1 MASKFWGK
9 GSDSEEESSEEE
21 ETTSSEEE
29 SSSEGESSDS
39 SSSSGSSDDSSK
51 PKKGGAS
58 RFLMGSSD
66 SESEDERRVVK
77 SAKTK
82 AVEELQNTCNDIRNK
97 MNINDWSVI
106 QTLFDKLNKQLEKT
120 MKATGALGVPRV
132 YIRLLVEL
140 EDFLAKTLAEKP
152 KLSPTNTRALSRMKQ
167 QLRRHNAGYAEQIAA
182 FRENPVSDSEPESEA
197 PPNDDGK
204 FRLARTGVVARP
216 KDRVLTM
223 DPKEITYEV
232 VSKKLREIALAR
244 GKSTRLDRQEQVEM
258 LAHLAGLARGP
269 AQRLQVLVASLT
281 VVFDMNRPTQAAM
294 TPGNWARCAA
304 TLFDI
309 LALLEAHPELELR
322 LDDEWNGSLK
332 GLDPHAH
339 EYMDRL
345 RDETVLLALAAA
357 VAQRCEATGAFGALA
372 TVSLRRIDH
381 LYHKTAPEEEG
392 GAAEGFEPRDGSAA
406 GPPPPVV
413 RLPPGFALPADAAAS
428 LEALVR
434 TVYAHGTDNQKGQA
448 LLASVYWRAVHD
460 DYHGA
465 RDLLLSSR
473 IQDQTGA
480 LENRLQV
487 LHNRAIAQLG
497 LAAFRAG
504 LVPDAHA
511 CLADLYGTG
520 RVKELLAQGIQAHR
534 YAERSPEQ
542 EAIERRRQ
550 VPFHLHINLELLE
563 SVYLTSALLLEVP
576 HAAASGNATLAGG
589 ERRRPLSKPLR
600 RLLDNYERQTFVGP
614 PENVRDHIIAAVR
627 ALSTGD
633 WRKAYGYVSS
643 LACWALMPQREA
655 VLDALRDRFK
665 VEGLRTYLLTYA
677 RYYSSLSVA
686 ALCEMFDLPERRVHA
701 VVSRLLADEA
711 LAGAHDQ
718 PTGTVVVRAAEPSRL
733 AALAAGFADRAALL
747 VDLNERALALRT
759 GGSPGL
765 CLRERAPRHAV
776 RGRRSAP
783 PSPLSPCSIPLSCC
797 DTAP

>member
-1 MASKFWGK
+1 PLLDDQASKFWGK

-281 VVFDMNRPTQAAM
+281 
-294 TPGNWARCAA
+294 
-304 TLFDI
+304 
-309 LALLEAHPELELR
+309 
-322 LDDEWNGSLK
+322 WNGSLK

-381 LYHKTAPEEEG
+381 LYHKTAPVYAAMRKLAELQAAAAAAAGGDVAAPGPAVEEEEG

-759 GGSPGL
+759 GPT
-765 CLRERAPRHAV
+765 
-776 RGRRSAP
+776 
-783 PSPLSPCSIPLSCC
+783 LSPSLPPLPLLYTPVVLRHC
-797 DTAP
+797 PLKPER